1 MAQDQDTLSRMTGP
15 DKAAVFML
23 AVGEDFGREVWE
35 LLSDDEVR
43 ELTQAM
49 SSLGTVDARS
59 VGRIFDEFV
68 AATSST
74 GSLQGTYRSTERL
87 LAKILPADKVAEI
100 MDQVRSPA
108 GRTMWDQLGNVD
120 ELVLAAYLKNEYPQ
134 TVAVVLQKIKPEH
147 ASRVLAVLPE
157 DLALDVVRRMISLE
171 EVQPEVLA
179 RVEETLRV
187 EFMSNLARRTGQDG
201 HKTVAEIF
209 NHMNPGDEVRFLSAL
224 DQTNH
229 ESAERIRDLMFTFE
243 DLGQLEPVAMQTLM
257 RKVKKE
263 ALALALKGA
272 SEDMRQLFF
281 SNLSERATAILD
293 EDMAAMGPVRL
304 GDVEEAQKR
313 IIAEAKELAE
323 AGEIFIGRSEDD
335 NDLIY

>member
-1 MAQDQDTLSRMTGP
+1 MAQSQDTLSGMTGP

-35 LLSDDEVR
+35 LLSEAEVR
-43 ELTQAM
+43 ELTRAM
-49 SSLGTVDARS
+49 SSLGAVDAGS

-68 AATSST
+68 AATSSA

-87 LAKILPADKVAEI
+87 LAKILPADKVAGI

-108 GRTMWDQLGNVD
+108 GRTMWEQLGNVD

-134 TVAVVLQKIKPEH
+134 TVAVVLQKIKPEP

-187 EFMSNLARRTGQDG
+187 EFMSNLARRAGQDG
-201 HKTVAEIF
+201 HQTVAEIF
-209 NHMNPGDEVRFLSAL
+209 NHMDPGDEVRFLSAL
-224 DQTNH
+224 DRTDH
-229 ESAERIRDLMFTFE
+229 ESAARIRDLMFTFE

-257 RKVKKE
+257 RKVKKDT
-263 ALALALKGA
+263 LALALKGA
-272 SEDMRQLFF
+272 SGDMRQLFF

-323 AGEIFIGRSEDD
+323 AGDIFIGRRQDD
-335 NDLIY
+335 GDLIY